1 MFVSPGRLRNNLLYY
16 YHDHVLSERT
26 PLLTTRRLI
35 YTHVPESSPS
45 TKPRRCCHCPWKEL
59 DLAMA
64 TDTSHDSVALGQHK
78 NSHRRF
84 SPTCQGQSGNR
95 IPPEGVCQSPNSPC
109 SRGTGRGRGGGARRR
124 GGCCPPPANRPCLLQ
139 GPALSRHRAP
149 KWQPGPTPSQTLQ
162 AKRARPGRGEHR
174 PISRAEPTKLEPLEA
189 ERPWCWVGGWGTGE
203 RRVGGRERPGAGR
216 T

>member
-16 YHDHVLSERT
+16 YHDHVLSKRT

-64 TDTSHDSVALGQHK
+64 TDTSHDSVAVGQHK

-95 IPPEGVCQSPNSPC
+95 IPPEGACQSPNSPC

-124 GGCCPPPANRPCLLQ
+124 GLLPSSCQPPLPPAGPRPE
-139 GPALSRHRAP
+139 PA
-149 KWQPGPTPSQTLQ
+149 PGAKVAAGTNAVPNTPGETSQ
-162 AKRARPGRGEHR
+162 A
-174 PISRAEPTKLEPLEA
+174 
-189 ERPWCWVGGWGTGE
+189 WE
-203 RRVGGRERPGAGR
+203 RRTPPDLTGGTYE